1 MPAKLDETSGKDPK
15 VRAGMIFYEFQSG
28 EPIFKCYQNF
38 CKRMGPD
45 FMDYLEFEH
54 WFQRFSYGNFNLNHD
69 SSQDPRYRTITD
81 IPLHIFE
88 KICENLG
95 DDYQKEY
102 WFKFRHV
109 SKSFR
114 YIVDSWSVPKFDKIV
129 ISCYENLISMKF
141 DESRVEYFKK
151 SENSSENQFA
161 CSGIYRD
168 LVIDD
173 LMSVLASPEGYKLQ
187 KLIISE
193 KIDNGFA
200 QKLLDKSRNLA
211 VHVVT
216 VVLNCIVS
224 SPVKNV
230 LCLVKKINKINIL
243 SDKNEWNSQEFI
255 DTLNEITALK
265 NVETIEMRV
274 STGYDDANSI
284 LSSLKV
290 PKMILKIY
298 TVKVDNLLRLMK
310 ILLQSPHLRYCKLH
324 VTCRGIITFEK
335 GIKKFGAENDPR
347 NPNIFK
353 YRIADSEEFF
363 EIGIRRNMTFIGGID
378 IKRKSNSA

>member
-28 EPIFKCYQNF
+28 EPIFKCFKNF
-38 CKRMGPD
+38 FKRMGPD

-114 YIVDSWSVPKFDKIV
+114 DIVDSWRVPKFGKIV
-129 ISCYENLISMKF
+129 ISCYKNSISMKF

-151 SENSSENQFA
+151 SENSSENQLA
-161 CSGIYRD
+161 CSGDYRN
-168 LVIDD
+168 LAVDD

-200 QKLLDKSRNLA
+200 QKLLDTSRDLA
-211 VHVVT
+211 VHVDT
-216 VVLNCIVS
+216 VVLKCIVS
-224 SPVKNV
+224 SPLKNV
-230 LCLVKKINKINIL
+230 LSLVQSIKKINIL
-243 SDKNEWNSQEFI
+243 SDKNEWNSRVFI
-255 DTLNEITALK
+255 DTINEITVLK
-265 NVETIEMRV
+265 N
-274 STGYDDANSI
+274 
-284 LSSLKV
+284 V
-290 PKMILKIY
+290 PKMILRVY

-310 ILLQSPHLRYCKLH
+310 MLLQSSHLRYCRLD

-335 GIKKFGAENDPR
+335 GIKKFGAEEDPR

-353 YRIADSEEFF
+353 YQIPNTEELF
-363 EIGIRRNMTFIGGID
+363 EIEIRRNMIFIGGID